1 MRELVGA
8 EVVQNVCLPLGP
20 EGTFAGR
27 VSVFHLQ
34 DGHPQAG
41 TAATRLGAHVRR
53 VPPQEM
59 AYLLAAGA
67 FDDSALAFLH
77 RYASHD
83 LSATLAR
90 ARRGSG
96 AGALESQLPA
106 AEEDDFSD
114 VDDEDVDTYIHS
126 SEEAELKSLIWSE
139 LHKEYVQA
147 AEARQAAAAQAQHLL
162 PAAAVDDGG
171 AHDEEGAAGGRAK
184 KKSRG
189 AALHTTT
196 PAGAAADG
204 VAGGAV
210 APPESAAEATR
221 DMLARKKLSSKINY
235 EALSTLFAQ
244 QDDDHADED
253 DPAGRNAGGAPGEG
267 RLFGARLGA
276 PGSGRAPG
284 MALPPPPFGNPGPS
298 SVLRRGGTASGLGNV
313 RPAGAPGSLLAGGTS
328 GRLASVALPTSSLG
342 GGLSGLPQRRG
353 LSLAGDARITA
364 SAATSLGN
372 TLGAAGGGGGG
383 TSRPRQAPQQ

>member
-1 MRELVGA
+1 
-8 EVVQNVCLPLGP
+8 
-20 EGTFAGR
+20 
-27 VSVFHLQ
+27 
-34 DGHPQAG
+34 
-41 TAATRLGAHVRR
+41 
-53 VPPQEM
+53 
-59 AYLLAAGA
+59 
-67 FDDSALAFLH
+67 
-77 RYASHD
+77 
-83 LSATLAR
+83 
-90 ARRGSG
+90 
-96 AGALESQLPA
+96 
-106 AEEDDFSD
+106 
-114 VDDEDVDTYIHS
+114 
-126 SEEAELKSLIWSE
+126 
-139 LHKEYVQA
+139 
-147 AEARQAAAAQAQHLL
+147 
-162 PAAAVDDGG
+162 
-171 AHDEEGAAGGRAK
+171 
-184 KKSRG
+184 
-189 AALHTTT
+189 
-196 PAGAAADG
+196 
-204 VAGGAV
+204 
-210 APPESAAEATR
+210 
-221 DMLARKKLSSKINY
+221 MLARKKLSSKINY

-267 RLFGARLGA
+267 RLLGARLGG

-328 GRLASVALPTSSLG
+328 GRLASVALPTSSRG